1 MQSFIPDKLPLK
13 NLNWTQFIKSLGL
26 ANRVLARYDG
36 LLQSLP
42 NPGILLSPLTTQ
54 EAVLSSKIEGTQAT
68 LADVLKFDAKPD
80 SKEKS
85 VDIKEVLNYRKAL
98 RLAEDELKKRPISL
112 NLLKRMQKT
121 LLSDVRGK
129 DKMLG
134 QFRTFQNFIG
144 KPGSTIEQARYVPPA
159 PEILKEVLDN
169 FEKYMHYEE
178 NDRLVQLA
186 IIHAQFEIIHPFGDG
201 NGRIGRILI
210 PLFLYEKKI
219 LNSPM
224 FYISAYFE
232 SNRDEYY
239 HHLKEITDKGNWQDW
254 ILFFLKALIEQGQ
267 NSTRKAQEILK
278 TYDQMKLDFP
288 KTIRSQYS
296 IQAIDFL
303 FSYPIFNSKIFRQ
316 VSGIPKAS
324 ANRIITKLQ
333 ESKIISQFE
342 SASGRAP
349 ALYLFDQLFNIV
361 ES

>member
-1 MQSFIPDKLPLK
+1 MKPFIPDKLPLK
-13 NLNWTQFIKSLGL
+13 NLDWTRFIKSLSL

-36 LLQSLP
+36 ILQSLP
-42 NPGILLSPLTTQ
+42 NPGVLLSQLTTQ

-68 LADVLKFDAKPD
+68 LADVLKFEVKPH
-80 SKEKS
+80 SKERS
-85 VDIKEVLNYRKAL
+85 GDIREVLNYRKAL
-98 RLAEDELKKRPISL
+98 RLAEEELKNRPLSL

-129 DKMLG
+129 EVLLG
-134 QFRTFQNFIG
+134 RFRTFQNFIG
-144 KPGSTIEQARYVPPA
+144 KPGSKIEEARFVPPA
-159 PEILKEVLDN
+159 PDMLKEALDN
-169 FEKYMHYEE
+169 FEKYIHYEE

-232 SNRDEYY
+232 NNRDEYY

-254 ILFFLKALIEQGQ
+254 ILFFLKALIKQGE

-278 TYDQMKLDFP
+278 TYDTMKLEFP
-288 KTIRSQYS
+288 KIIRSQYS
-296 IQAIDFL
+296 LQAIDFL
-303 FSYPIFNSKIFRQ
+303 FSFPIFDSKIFRQ
-316 VSGIPKAS
+316 SSGIPKAS
-324 ANRIITKLQ
+324 ANRIIGKLQ
-333 ESKIISQFE
+333 QNKVITQLE
-342 SASGRAP
+342 SASGRSA
-349 ALYLFDQLFNIV
+349 AFYIFDKLFNIV